1 MNVSINFSR
10 AVERI
15 CSTIGQLSFLILH
28 TGLRPRVADSR
39 MNPMLPLDTSNL
51 PYRRRS
57 MHMVPDKFPSLDY
70 KQLLTDVTE
79 SESEVSTIN
88 ITQISHQNHED
99 FTTMSNNNKT
109 IIK

>member
-1 MNVSINFSR
+1 M
-10 AVERI
+10 
-15 CSTIGQLSFLILH
+15 H
-28 TGLRPRVADSR
+28 TGHRPRVAADFK

-88 ITQISHQNHED
+88 HHTYHHQV
-99 FTTMSNNNKT
+99 TLLPTLYSV
-109 IIK
+109 